1 MRKLLSIMALF
12 VISLLT
18 VSMVSAAPSTLGGLN
33 TSYGSVKIEVN
44 DEKDDSTLLSVEEGE
59 ELDVEVELAIGS
71 DDADATYDMDGNPDY
86 VPGDLTARN
95 IEVEA
100 RLSGYEDKDV
110 VENVLVSKVTEGT
123 KKTVKLK
130 LLVPNDFQNGK
141 ATLRVLVF
149 GGNDVIA
156 DKTYELFVESPSHS
170 VEIADV
176 SFSPSLTVKA
186 GRSLLATV
194 LLENVGEEN
203 EEDVKVTVAVPE
215 LGLSASEYVDELNAD
230 DREDVDEMF
239 LQIPA
244 DTPAGDYEVKVTA
257 QYDDLDESVTETYT
271 LKVLANELLAPKTG
285 KLVLAVGP
293 EMQTVAAGKTASY
306 AVALTNE
313 GSASKAYTLEVATG
327 DWATASVSESL
338 VVLEPGKNKV
348 VYVDVAAKE
357 DATAGE
363 HLASVTVKSGS
374 DVLET
379 VVLKANVVQ
388 DAGADGSASLRNGLE
403 IALIVLVV
411 LLVLMGLVIGFSRL
425 RKDDEG
431 EEKYY

>member
-203 EEDVKVTVAVPE
+203 EEDVKVTVAVPD

>member
-203 EEDVKVTVAVPE
+203 EEDVKVTVAIPD

>member
-1 MRKLLSIMALF
+1 MALF

-33 TSYGSVKIEVN
+33 TSYGSVEIEVN

-203 EEDVKVTVAVPE
+203 EEDVKVTVAVPD

>member
-123 KKTVKLK
+123 E
-130 LLVPNDFQNGK
+130 
-141 ATLRVLVF
+141 
-149 GGNDVIA
+149 
-156 DKTYELFVESPSHS
+156 KTYELFVESPSHS

-203 EEDVKVTVAVPE
+203 EEDVKVTVAVPD

-271 LKVLANELLAPKTG
+271 LKVLANEFLVPKTG

-425 RKDDEG
+425 RKDD
-431 EEKYY
+431 

>member
-1 MRKLLSIMALF
+1 MALF

-203 EEDVKVTVAVPE
+203 EEDVKVTVAVPD